1 MGGNTLLSAEHYQS
15 VNQRART
22 TGGSE
27 AFTRTVSKPDA
38 RIRQFIQLLE
48 EYRRKCEREGTYEEA
63 SKAAWKVR
71 DVKEKEK
78 VR

>member
-38 RIRQFIQLLE
+38 RIR
-48 EYRRKCEREGTYEEA
+48 
-63 SKAAWKVR
+63 
-71 DVKEKEK
+71 
-78 VR
+78 